1 MPDNRED
8 IEIKEGEMPSSQ
20 EVEEAGNVEEEPT
33 AKEYPAAEVEN
44 LKSEL
49 EKKNKEAKEN
59 HDKYLRAYAEF
70 ENYKKRAV
78 KDQNEFLKFANE
90 KLIKELLPAID
101 NLERAVEHAKG
112 NSQKEEEAIKGLI
125 AGVELIL
132 KQFKDIL
139 VNFDVTELKSIGEP
153 FDPAKHE
160 AVSHIETDEYAD
172 NIIINE
178 FQKGYLLNSR
188 LLRPALVSVAKKKEK
203 KEEIKEEIE
212 EE

>member
-1 MPDNRED
+1 M
-8 IEIKEGEMPSSQ
+8 
-20 EVEEAGNVEEEPT
+20 
-33 AKEYPAAEVEN
+33 
-44 LKSEL
+44 
-49 EKKNKEAKEN
+49 
-59 HDKYLRAYAEF
+59 
-70 ENYKKRAV
+70 
-78 KDQNEFLKFANE
+78 
-90 KLIKELLPAID
+90 
-101 NLERAVEHAKG
+101 EHAKG

-153 FDPAKHE
+153 FDPARHE

-188 LLRPALVSVAKKKEK
+188 LLRPALVSVAKKKEE

-212 EE
+212 E

>member
-1 MPDNRED
+1 MTDNRED
-8 IEIKEGEMPSSQ
+8 TEIKEGEMHLQ
-20 EVEEAGNVEEEPT
+20 EAAEAGE
-33 AKEYPAAEVEN
+33 AKEESAPSEDIIREIEN

-49 EKKNKEAKEN
+49 EKKGKEAKDN
-59 HDKYLRAYAEF
+59 YDKYLRAYAEF
-70 ENYKKRAV
+70 ENYKKRIV
-78 KDQNEFLKFANE
+78 KDQSEFLKFANE
-90 KLIKELLPAID
+90 RLIKELLPAID

-132 KQFKDIL
+132 KQFKDVL
-139 VNFDVTELKSIGEP
+139 GNLGVKEVKSVGEP
-153 FDPAKHE
+153 FDPTKHE
-160 AVSHIETDEYAD
+160 AVNHIETDEYED

-188 LLRPALVSVAKKKEK
+188 LLRPALVSVAKKREK
-203 KEEIKEEIE
+203 KEEIKEKIE

>member
-8 IEIKEGEMPSSQ
+8 IEIKEGGMPSSQ
-20 EVEEAGNVEEEPT
+20 EVEEAGDVEEEPT

-125 AGVELIL
+125 AGVDLIL

-153 FDPAKHE
+153 FDPARHE

>member
-1 MPDNRED
+1 MQDNRED
-8 IEIKEGEMPSSQ
+8 LDIKEGVMPTQ
-20 EVEEAGNVEEEPT
+20 EAEEAGEAEEEST
-33 AKEYPAAEVEN
+33 AKKDLAAEIEGI
-44 LKSEL
+44 KSEL
-49 EKKNKEAKEN
+49 EKKNKESKDNYE
-59 HDKYLRAYAEF
+59 KYLRTYAEF

-90 KLIKELLPAID
+90 KLIKEMLPAID
-101 NLERAVEHAKG
+101 NLERAVEHAKE
-112 NSQKEEEAIKGLI
+112 NSQKDEEAIKGLI

-132 KQFKDIL
+132 KQFKDVL
-139 VNFDVTELKSIGEP
+139 ANSGVTELKSIGEP
-153 FDPAKHE
+153 FDPARHE

-203 KEEIKEEIE
+203 KEDIKNTYS
-212 EE
+212 

>member
-1 MPDNRED
+1 MPDNSED
-8 IEIKEGEMPSSQ
+8 IEIKEGGMPSSQ
-20 EVEEAGNVEEEPT
+20 EVEEAGDVEEEPT
-33 AKEYPAAEVEN
+33 AKEDPAAEVEN

-153 FDPAKHE
+153 FDPARHE

-188 LLRPALVSVAKKKEK
+188 LLRPALVSVAKKKEE

-212 EE
+212 E

>member
-8 IEIKEGEMPSSQ
+8 IEIKEGGMPSSQ
-20 EVEEAGNVEEEPT
+20 EVEEAGDVEEKPT
-33 AKEYPAAEVEN
+33 AKEDPAAEVEN

-90 KLIKELLPAID
+90 KLIKELLPTID

-188 LLRPALVSVAKKKEK
+188 LLRPALVSVAKKKEE

-212 EE
+212 E